1 MTEVRAGRAGRG
13 CRRLVSELEL
23 PSGRR
28 FCSVTL
34 PIVLLMWL
42 TQKYHIALFVCL
54 IFLGSIRLEGF
65 LFFYRNIETSDS
77 LWVNESWS
85 NMENTT
91 KFSVLFARRLWRLW
105 VGNWKLMDSFEFS
118 VYVRLL
124 LQGWLLFF
132 PSMSSISEIHSW
144 RPWRAQPCSV

>member
-1 MTEVRAGRAGRG
+1 M
-13 CRRLVSELEL
+13 SWML
-23 PSGRR
+23 PSGRG

-65 LFFYRNIETSDS
+65 LFFYSNIETSDS
-77 LWVNESWS
+77 LWVNKSWS

-91 KFSVLFARRLWRLW
+91 KFCSLCKATLKAL
-105 VGNWKLMDSFEFS
+105 GWKLKVDG
-118 VYVRLL
+118 LL
-124 LQGWLLFF
+124 
-132 PSMSSISEIHSW
+132 
-144 RPWRAQPCSV
+144 